1 MDPLILL
8 IEPDLD
14 ERAAAATM
22 SRAQR
27 VYEEGARDIS
37 RVMRDQLTEG
47 TQAAGRGFDELE
59 TKARRSYL
67 AMQDAAEKV
76 AAAERK
82 HEAARERG
90 AANTEALA
98 RRVERARLDE
108 IQAIERAT
116 QAYRDYEQAAQ
127 SAGEEGSRSFVDGM
141 RGAVGQAGGL
151 GQDFADG
158 LMGGFA
164 GAGVASRL
172 AGLAVPGAG
181 WVAAGLTAGLA
192 LAQGVSQGLE
202 SLQAKDLFQA
212 RLGIDESTMAQYGQ
226 AAGAA
231 YADMWGASVQ
241 DNLRAV
247 QFAVQGGVISPGASD
262 EEIQSTIANMQT
274 LAAVMEVDVQEAAR
288 ATGQLIR
295 GGFASSGEEAA
306 DIIASGFQNG
316 LDIAGDWLDT
326 VTEYTTQFRK
336 LGLDGSDALG
346 LIQQGLQGAARDSDV
361 VADSLKEF
369 SIRSVD
375 GSELTAEG
383 FAALGLNADDMA
395 ARFLKGGESA
405 RQAFGVTLGAIRSLD
420 DPIQQALTWQAL
432 FGTQW
437 EDMGDAINQMDLATA
452 RSEFGSTEGAISSMT
467 SELSE
472 HTNQWDVLGRNIDAT
487 FSKFKEWLADS
498 AIGRFLNGDL
508 PAFLNMPFTDYPMPG
523 PTSYTNPDAAPDTP
537 LNPLD
542 IITGGGA
549 PGAGGTPKPAGP
561 GGLLLPS
568 LGGPPPPAGAGA
580 PGAPPVPGD
589 RTPIL
594 TDTQQ
599 KAADEAAGGSSK
611 SLPPAP
617 VLPMQYR
624 STAGMDSSI
633 ASAMNRQDEVNHE
646 IAEKEARLN
655 QLKASNVA
663 TAEDIQKAENDL
675 TKAENDKL
683 KADQALV
690 DAQTRAAEAQ
700 GKQLNKASTD
710 LSGFFAEI
718 DQDFGVSEG
727 LPGIAEN
734 ITKFLMNLAIAPAM
748 AQLGMN
754 QMAAGFAPGEAGSGL
769 FGMMANS
776 GAFGSQFV
784 GVPSWARGGSSGGYG
799 SGSGYP
805 GVGIPGM
812 PFGITPGGGTAYE
825 GVPIGTSG
833 DVTNQPGLDLLRS
846 MGLKGTTYGGHT
858 TDGAATDRE
867 IDVTD
872 PTGGNSLARLAEFAR
887 QNPSLFEE
895 FIYSDPLTGQK
906 TGIRSGQLVGP
917 GTSQPGY
924 YSGNWAG
931 HQDHAH
937 IEPAKGGGLGF
948 GDGPDGGGDGGNALT
963 QSLYQDETGRW
974 RSSLPGWDQLIQRE
988 SSGINQRQGIIDA
1001 NSGGNE
1007 AEGLFQITPQTWAAN
1022 GGSQFAPSALSAS
1035 PYDQAQVAANIFGR
1049 NPSGSDWGMG
1059 LPGRENPAQLM
1070 AEIQGANPAMLG
1082 MPGMNNLGS
1091 GPSQSVTGGRAY
1103 GAGLPASSGASWS
1116 GGGLIGSA
1124 LSGAMGAAGGAAGGF
1139 GGGAAAAG
1147 SQMAMQL
1154 LGRAAGAAG
1163 QYAGNAVGG
1172 VLETFML
1179 NGSALGD
1186 PSSSWVGRILGGI
1199 AGVRPSLPNTA
1210 GEMGGKDNPNMAEA
1224 GKKPPPG
1231 PLTPQQAEAQQ
1242 KAMGAAAK
1250 AGKGGDGTTI
1260 NNNVNVTNNRA
1271 TEDGTGQAIQA
1282 HLNAGQAA
1290 VQPVR

>member
-151 GQDFADG
+151 GQDFAEG

-172 AGLAVPGAG
+172 AGLAVPGVG

-437 EDMGDAINQMDLATA
+437 EDMGDAINQMDLSTA
-452 RSEFGSTEGAISSMT
+452 RSEFGSTEGAISNMT
-467 SELSE
+467 TELSE

-633 ASAMNRQDEVNHE
+633 ASAMNRQDEVAHE
-646 IAEKEARLN
+646 IATKQARVN
-655 QLKASNVA
+655 QLEQSNVA
-663 TAEDIQKAENDL
+663 TADDIQKAKNDL
-675 TKAENDKL
+675 AKAENDRL

-754 QMAAGFAPGEAGSGL
+754 QMANGFAPGEAGSGL

-846 MGLKGTTYGGHT
+846 MGLKGTTYASHT
-858 TDGAATDRE
+858 NDGAPTDRE

-872 PTGGNSLARLAEFAR
+872 PSGGNGLARLAEFAR
-887 QNPSLFEE
+887 QNPALFEE
-895 FIYSDPLTGQK
+895 FIYMDPSTGQK

-924 YSGNWAG
+924 YANNWAG

-948 GDGPDGGGDGGNALT
+948 GDIDDGLFGPGATPWSADWNA
-963 QSLYQDETGRW
+963 
-974 RSSLPGWDQLIQRE
+974 IA
-988 SSGINQRQGIIDA
+988 QGE
-1001 NSGGNE
+1001 SGGNWGINTGNGYSG
-1007 AEGLFQITPQTWAAN
+1007 GLQFLPSSWQAA
-1022 GGSQFAPSALSAS
+1022 GGTQYAPSAHQATPYQQAVTGERLLAMQGPGAWPNTFVPGSAG
-1035 PYDQAQVAANIFGR
+1035 PAA
-1049 NPSGSDWGMG
+1049 
-1059 LPGRENPAQLM
+1059 
-1070 AEIQGANPAMLG
+1070 
-1082 MPGMNNLGS
+1082 
-1091 GPSQSVTGGRAY
+1091 PSQSATGGRAWNQ
-1103 GAGLPASSGASWS
+1103 GLPASGGAAWS

-1154 LGRAAGAAG
+1154 LGRAAGAVG